1 MLESAPMRSL
11 LFLLI
16 LALLML
22 GPALWVQVALRRH
35 SAQDPSLP
43 GTGGELA
50 AHLLRFFQLDGVRLE
65 LSAIGDHYDPATR
78 TVRLAPANMGGRSL
92 TAVATAAH
100 EVGHALQ
107 HAMGY
112 APLATRTRL
121 ARAAV
126 SLQRFA
132 TVMFLAA
139 PVILLLA
146 RSPSAAALLAAIALG
161 SVLLTTAI
169 HLVTLPVEFDAS
181 FNRALPI
188 LRDGGHLREDE
199 LRAVRKILL
208 ACAMTYVSQSL
219 LALLTLRFW
228 LRAFVR

>member
-1 MLESAPMRSL
+1 MLESAAMRSL
-11 LFLLI
+11 LFL
-16 LALLML
+16 AVMVLLML
-22 GPALWVQVALRRH
+22 GPALWVQAVLRRH
-35 SAQDPSLP
+35 SREDPSLP

-50 AHLLRFFQLDGVRLE
+50 AHLLRFFQLHDVRLE
-65 LSAIGDHYDPATR
+65 SSPAGDHYDPATR
-78 TVRLAPANMGGRSL
+78 TVRLSPANMEGRSL

-107 HAMGY
+107 HATGF
-112 APLATRTRL
+112 APLLTRTRL
-121 ARAAV
+121 AQTAIA
-126 SLQRFA
+126 LQKFA

-139 PVILLLA
+139 PAILLLA

-161 SVLLTTAI
+161 SVLLTTTI

-181 FNRALPI
+181 FKRALPI
-188 LRDGGHLREDE
+188 LRDGGQLREDE
-199 LRAVRKILL
+199 LRVVRKILL